1 LFPGGWAIFAFPMT
15 FKPLPVPGP
24 ASAPKRIFFHPNN
37 SIAMSEVKT
46 KKTID
51 LFETKRLKKEIE
63 EKPLEFKSI
72 IEKTDLCICVTDAK
86 GYFVAVNNNY
96 CRVYGYSRY
105 ELVGKHFSIVVPGAN
120 VEELKKLH
128 DKFIQDK
135 YEILRNWEVVNK
147 TGEKIKIQVDAGYT
161 EKIDG
166 KPHKITF
173 VMPE

>member
-1 LFPGGWAIFAFPMT
+1 
-15 FKPLPVPGP
+15 
-24 ASAPKRIFFHPNN
+24 
-37 SIAMSEVKT
+37 MSEVKI

-72 IEKTDLCICVTDAK
+72 IENTNLCICITDAK
-86 GYFVAVNNNY
+86 GYFVAVNDNY

-120 VEELKKLH
+120 VEELKRLH

-135 YEILRNWEVVNK
+135 YEILRNWEVVSK
-147 TGEKIKIQVDAGYT
+147 TGQRIKIQVDAGYT

>member
-1 LFPGGWAIFAFPMT
+1 
-15 FKPLPVPGP
+15 
-24 ASAPKRIFFHPNN
+24 
-37 SIAMSEVKT
+37 MSEVKI
-46 KKTID
+46 KKNID
-51 LFETKRLKKEIE
+51 LFETKRLKKEID
-63 EKPLEFKSI
+63 EKPLDFKSV
-72 IEKTDLCICVTDAK
+72 IEKTDLCICITDAK

-96 CRVYGYSRY
+96 CRVYGYSRH

-147 TGEKIKIQVDAGYT
+147 SGGRIKIQVDAGYT

>member
-1 LFPGGWAIFAFPMT
+1 
-15 FKPLPVPGP
+15 
-24 ASAPKRIFFHPNN
+24 
-37 SIAMSEVKT
+37 MSEVKI
-46 KKTID
+46 KKNID
-51 LFETKRLKKEIE
+51 LFETKRLKKEIDAA
-63 EKPLEFKSI
+63 PADFKSI
-72 IEKTDLCICVTDAK
+72 IEKTELCICVTDAK

-96 CRVYGYSRY
+96 CRVYGYSRH

-147 TGEKIKIQVDAGYT
+147 AGERIKIQVDAGYT
-161 EKIDG
+161 DKIDG

-173 VMPE
+173 VMPEKY

>member
-1 LFPGGWAIFAFPMT
+1 
-15 FKPLPVPGP
+15 
-24 ASAPKRIFFHPNN
+24 
-37 SIAMSEVKT
+37 MSEVKIR
-46 KKTID
+46 KTID
-51 LFETKRLKKEIE
+51 LFETKRLKKSIE

-72 IEKTDLCICVTDAK
+72 IESTTLCICVTDAK
-86 GYFVAVNNNY
+86 GFFVAVNDNY

-120 VEELKKLH
+120 VAELKMLH
-128 DKFIQDK
+128 DKFSQDK

-147 TGEKIKIQVDAGYT
+147 SGERIKIQVDAGYT

>member
-1 LFPGGWAIFAFPMT
+1 MHQRASYPTTLFPY
-15 FKPLPVPGP
+15 
-24 ASAPKRIFFHPNN
+24 PNN
-37 SIAMSEVKT
+37 SIFMSEVKS
-46 KKTID
+46 KKNID
-51 LFETKRLKKEIE
+51 LFETKRLKKEIDAA
-63 EKPLEFKSI
+63 PADFKSI
-72 IEKTDLCICVTDAK
+72 IENTELCICVTDAK

-96 CRVYGYSRY
+96 CRVYGYGRH

-120 VEELKKLH
+120 VEELKVLH

-147 TGEKIKIQVDAGYT
+147 AGQRIKIQVDAGYT
-161 EKIDG
+161 EKING

>member
-1 LFPGGWAIFAFPMT
+1 
-15 FKPLPVPGP
+15 
-24 ASAPKRIFFHPNN
+24 
-37 SIAMSEVKT
+37 MSEVKLQ
-46 KKTID
+46 KNID
-51 LFETKRLKKEIE
+51 LFETKRLKKEID
-63 EKPLEFKSI
+63 EKPLEFKST

-120 VEELKKLH
+120 VDELKKLH

-147 TGEKIKIQVDAGYT
+147 TGARIKIQVDAGYT

-173 VMPE
+173 VMPQ